1 MNTYLIPVN
10 NSEEIYIDYVKAR
23 SIEDAE
29 QRIIDNYLDEDDDVP
44 ADWNDFIIYMDNKY
58 DYVFGD
64 FYELSEFE

>member
-1 MNTYLIPVN
+1 MNTYLIPIN

-29 QRIIDNYLDEDDDVP
+29 QRIMDNYLDEDDDVP

>member
-29 QRIIDNYLDEDDDVP
+29 QRIMDNYLDEDDDVP

-58 DYVFGD
+58 DYIFGD

>member
-1 MNTYLIPVN
+1 MNTYLIPIN

-29 QRIIDNYLDEDDDVP
+29 QRIMDNYLDEDDDVP
-44 ADWNDFIIYMDNKY
+44 ADWKDFIIYMDNKY
-58 DYVFGD
+58 DYMFGD

>member
-29 QRIIDNYLDEDDDVP
+29 QRIMDNYLDEDDDVP
-44 ADWNDFIIYMDNKY
+44 ADWNDFIIYMDNRY
-58 DYVFGD
+58 NYVFGD

>member
-1 MNTYLIPVN
+1 MNTYLIPIN

-29 QRIIDNYLDEDDDVP
+29 QRIMDNYLDEDDDVP

-58 DYVFGD
+58 DYMFGD

>member
-29 QRIIDNYLDEDDDVP
+29 QRIMDNYLDEDDDVP

-58 DYVFGD
+58 DYMFGD

>member
-1 MNTYLIPVN
+1 MNTYLIPIN

-29 QRIIDNYLDEDDDVP
+29 QRIMDNYLDENDDVP

-58 DYVFGD
+58 DYMFGD

>member
-1 MNTYLIPVN
+1 MNTYLIPIN

-29 QRIIDNYLDEDDDVP
+29 QRIMDNYLDENDDVP